1 MSCAFQTEFKKWF
14 VPKRALS
21 VNNALAMTMRR
32 RKHAIRSKD
41 EEGDKRESIAD
52 KETELPQKTIL
63 ARPAKIK
70 AIKIVK
76 NHCKK
81 HTSRHRPKKGQS
93 VTTEAIEQN

>member
-1 MSCAFQTEFKKWF
+1 MLLKTEFKKWF
-14 VPKRALS
+14 VSKRGLS
-21 VNNALAMTMRR
+21 VNNALAMRR

-41 EEGDKRESIAD
+41 EEEDKRESIAD

-93 VTTEAIEQN
+93 VTTEAFEQN